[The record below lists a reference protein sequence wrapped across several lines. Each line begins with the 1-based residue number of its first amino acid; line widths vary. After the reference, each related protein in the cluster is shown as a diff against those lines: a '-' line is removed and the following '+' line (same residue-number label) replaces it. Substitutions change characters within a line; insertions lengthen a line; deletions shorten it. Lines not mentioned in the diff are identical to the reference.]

1 MCGIVGA
8 IAQRNVS
15 PILVEGLRRLEYRGY
30 DSAGVALVVDGAIA
44 RRRAVGKVAA
54 LAATL
59 DQAPL
64 DSALGIAHTRWAT
77 HGVPA
82 ERNSHPHT
90 SRTVAVVHNGI
101 IENHEALREELRT
114 AGFDFQSETDTEVVA
129 HLLQQRVDS
138 GDSLREALRTVLPRL
153 QGAYALAVVDSGSP
167 GRLLLARKGS
177 PLVIGVG
184 IGEHFAASDAL
195 ALLPVTNR
203 FVYLEEGDLAELR
216 TDGFEVFDAAGRSK
230 SRPVRTSTLSPDAV
244 DKGPYRHFMTKEIFE
259 QPVALAQTL
268 QGRIAGGRVLE
279 ACLGP
284 QADSLLARVK
294 HVHIV
299 ACGTSAHA
307 GMVARYWFEQ
317 IAGMPCQVELA
328 SEFRYRAPVIA
339 ADTLFITISQSGETA
354 DTLEALRHARQSANV
369 AAALVICNA
378 PESSLV
384 RESDIALMTHAGPE
398 RSVASTKAF
407 TTQLMALALVMLLLA
422 RRNGGIDAA
431 REAQLVAQL
440 EATPRLVEQVL
451 AQNDR
456 IRVIAETLLAKQHA
470 LFLGRGPMW
479 PVAMEG
485 ALKLKEISYVHAEA
499 YAAGELKHGPL
510 ALVDED
516 MPVIAVAPR
525 GDLLDKVKSN
535 LQEVR
540 ARGGALLVLADAEAG
555 FRDEPGVTVVGMPHG
570 AELTDPIVYTVPLQ
584 LLAYHVAVLKG
595 TDVDQPRNLA
605 KSVTV
610 E

>member
-195 ALLPVTNR
+195 ALLPVFT
-203 FVYLEEGDLAELR
+203 LLLGIGELSKVSIVA
-216 TDGFEVFDAAGRSK
+216 FAAFFPVLLNTVAG
-230 SRPVRTSTLSPDAV
+230 VRTV
-244 DKGPYRHFMTKEIFE
+244 DP
-259 QPVALAQTL
+259 L
-268 QGRIAGGRVLE
+268 
-279 ACLGP
+279 
-284 QADSLLARVK
+284 
-294 HVHIV
+294 
-299 ACGTSAHA
+299 
-307 GMVARYWFEQ
+307 
-317 IAGMPCQVELA
+317 
-328 SEFRYRAPVIA
+328 
-339 ADTLFITISQSGETA
+339 
-354 DTLEALRHARQSANV
+354 
-369 AAALVICNA
+369 
-378 PESSLV
+378 LV
-384 RESDIALMTHAGPE
+384 R
-398 RSVASTKAF
+398 
-407 TTQLMALALVMLLLA
+407 
-422 RRNGGIDAA
+422 AA
-431 REAQLVAQL
+431 R
-440 EATPRLVEQVL
+440 
-451 AQNDR
+451 
-456 IRVIAETLLAKQHA
+456 TLGL
-470 LFLGRGPMW
+470 
-479 PVAMEG
+479 
-485 ALKLKEISYVHAEA
+485 
-499 YAAGELKHGPL
+499 
-510 ALVDED
+510 
-516 MPVIAVAPR
+516 
-525 GDLLDKVKSN
+525 SN
-535 LQEVR
+535 LQLFVR
-540 ARGGALLVLADAEAG
+540 VVLPSAVPTIFTGVRMAGTASILVLIAAEMVGAKAG
-555 FRDEPGVTVVGMPHG
+555 LGYLIVNAQSSFQIPQMYAGILTVSIFGLVVNTALVRLERRFSGWRTTPHG
-570 AELTDPIVYTVPLQ
+570 
-584 LLAYHVAVLKG
+584 
-595 TDVDQPRNLA
+595 N
-605 KSVTV
+605 
-610 E
+610 